1 MKTVK
6 DVFENAAAVTEK
18 EIEKIVSDKNQLRA
32 FLKDELGNLKE
43 SSELVDKESLTN
55 AFENDLQSFIENWSV
70 ENISSADNNCRDVFS
85 FIGSE
90 SRTSIITKTEGE
102 NKTLNSALKTIESNI
117 FTFADMP
124 LIDDSYIEMLLKKI
138 RQKKL
143 LLALQKSRPEV
154 IEKFNKNME
163 KGKAEKFMKKL
174 NAQKPADPKKI
185 LEAQYEIIQLIRHF
199 EDNNSIIID

>member
-1 MKTVK
+1 
-6 DVFENAAAVTEK
+6 
-18 EIEKIVSDKNQLRA
+18 
-32 FLKDELGNLKE
+32 
-43 SSELVDKESLTN
+43 
-55 AFENDLQSFIENWSV
+55 
-70 ENISSADNNCRDVFS
+70 
-85 FIGSE
+85 
-90 SRTSIITKTEGE
+90 
-102 NKTLNSALKTIESNI
+102 
-117 FTFADMP
+117 MP

-143 LLALQKSRPEV
+143 LLALQKSRREV